1 MYHVA
6 PACHTSVAR
15 PLLTGL
21 LAISTIATVCGSL
34 LGVSLF
40 RQEAETQR
48 RRDLAAYAE
57 ERTKYEQALFRDLWA
72 RHADA
77 SRTLQDGSESRP
89 IRQRPAQSLS
99 AIFLGG
105 QMGRAAPPTNWRPG
119 TRKVASAA

>member
-1 MYHVA
+1 MDHVA

-77 SRTLQDGSESRP
+77 SRT
-89 IRQRPAQSLS
+89 RQRPARSLS

>member
-1 MYHVA
+1 MDHVA

-72 RHADA
+72 RHC
-77 SRTLQDGSESRP
+77 RNGSESRP
-89 IRQRPAQSLS
+89 IRQRPARSLS